1 MHVRQFELP
10 PKHNEH
16 QADAAEDRF
25 REIFEDVDLERIGGS
40 DYMAVSC
47 VGNHEVYVAPD
58 FSCGTI
64 RVGVDLGIT
73 VTEENEI
80 ELWAFANY
88 CETFKIKHG
97 GFTTVPVGQT
107 ASDWAWNRG
116 ESIHYQITSRIGA
129 WSMPTILQMPIKT
142 AFDLR
147 GPLIRIA
154 LGETNAFEEVVNDGS
169 TLQRRSTILQQIR
182 DSL

>member
-1 MHVRQFELP
+1 MQVRQFELP
-10 PKHNEH
+10 LKLNEH
-16 QADAAEDRF
+16 QADEAEDRF
-25 REIFEDVDLERIGGS
+25 REIFEDVDWERIGET
-40 DYMAVSC
+40 DDMAVSC

-80 ELWAFANY
+80 ELWAFANF

-97 GFTTVPVGQT
+97 GFATVPIGQT

-116 ESIHYQITSRIGA
+116 ESIHYLITSRIGA

-147 GPLIRIA
+147 EPLIRIA

-169 TLQRRSTILQQIR
+169 TLQRRHTILQQIR
-182 DSL
+182 GSL